1 MLVWFRQIVGLI
13 CPRKIYMRILKNV
26 LLFIELDKARLT
38 SYNT

>member
-1 MLVWFRQIVGLI
+1 MLDGFRQIVDFI
-13 CPRKIYMRILKNV
+13 CPRKIYMSILKNV